1 MNMNVSTVRLEPD
14 QVTIRIEGEIT
25 LSGNMEQRNKDYETV
40 YAAIRAIEGVGN
52 NDVDG
57 QSCA

>member
-1 MNMNVSTVRLEPD
+1 MNVSTVRLETD
-14 QVTIRIEGEIT
+14 EVTIRIEGEIT
-25 LSGNMEQRNKDYETV
+25 LSGTMEKLNRDYEAV